1 MTRTLTLCLLTALL
15 LGRPALAQ
23 SVASLPPAA
32 TSLASLPPDA
42 PPDVTAGPYVLAP
55 ADVLEISVQ
64 GHEDLHQTVVVLDDG
79 TFQFPVAGKVQAS
92 GKTVDAVQAELTRG
106 VSTLVK
112 APQVTVLVRDA
123 HPRRI
128 SVAGAVHAPGLYP
141 YHPGMRLLELLA
153 ACGGPNFTPEQTAA
167 TLLTAQG
174 TRSVPVDLVALM
186 GGTAAQNAALSPGD
200 VLLLTPRDPAQ
211 SMIQVVGDVGHPGQY
226 PVMTGGAT
234 VLSLLTGAGGAN
246 PTAALSKAQV
256 MHAGRVRT
264 VDLHPL
270 TFNLDAP
277 AGKAMLVA
285 GDTLLVPENKQKVA
299 VLGEVRTPSVYPIPD
314 GETLPISEALARAGG
329 VTDNGDKKQVGI
341 LRVGPDG
348 KRMLIA
354 VNAEGLLKG
363 NAQVADATLKTGDIL
378 VVPTRHRKQG
388 MGEYINQI
396 PGIYTLSHLFTGF

>member
-1 MTRTLTLCLLTALL
+1 MTRFVTLSLLAVILL
-15 LGRPALAQ
+15 PGHPCAAQ
-23 SVASLPPAA
+23 SVAALPPASA
-32 TSLASLPPDA
+32 ASVPDA

-64 GHEDLHQTVVVLDDG
+64 GHEDLHQTVTVLDDG
-79 TFQFPVAGKVQAS
+79 TFQYPVAGKVQAS

-153 ACGGPNFTPEQTAA
+153 ACGGPAYTPEQTGA

-174 TRSVPVDLVALM
+174 TESVPVDLVALM
-186 GGTAAQNAALSPGD
+186 GGAAAQNALLSPGD

-211 SMIQVVGDVGHPGQY
+211 SMIQVVGDVERPGQY
-226 PVMTGGAT
+226 PVMSGGAT
-234 VLSLLTGAGGAN
+234 VLSLLTDAGGAN

-270 TFNLDAP
+270 TFNLDRSGGQGDAGSGRYAFS
-277 AGKAMLVA
+277 AGKQAKGGGARRSPCPVRVTPFPMARLCPSRKHWRGRAASPITATRSRSAFCASALDGRRV
-285 GDTLLVPENKQKVA
+285 LL
-299 VLGEVRTPSVYPIPD
+299 T
-314 GETLPISEALARAGG
+314 
-329 VTDNGDKKQVGI
+329 
-341 LRVGPDG
+341 
-348 KRMLIA
+348 
-354 VNAEGLLKG
+354 VNADSLLKG